1 MTNSPYRQR
10 PLKGTDLIEIQRSN
24 LRALLRHLHRELG
37 SWILVA
43 HKLGFR
49 RSFILAFCD
58 GTEPGNMALARS
70 IARAVGLTLDDALV
84 GKAPP
89 RKAPSLVLVASPKAP
104 KSPKG
109 SRRKGG
115 AS

>member
-1 MTNSPYRQR
+1 MMVA
-10 PLKGTDLIEIQRSN
+10 PLYPGGLLEIQRAN

-43 HKLGFR
+43 HKVGFR
-49 RSFILAFCD
+49 RAVVLGFCD
-58 GTEPGNMALARS
+58 GTNPGNMALARS
-70 IARAVGLTLDDALV
+70 IARAVGLTVEDALA

-89 RKAPSLVLVASPKAP
+89 RKAPALMLVASP
-104 KSPKG
+104 
-109 SRRKGG
+109 RRKGG

>member
-1 MTNSPYRQR
+1 MAASRFRER
-10 PLKGTDLIEIQRSN
+10 PLRGTDLIEIQRAN
-24 LRALLRHLHRELG
+24 LRALLRHLHREQG
-37 SWILVA
+37 SWVRVA
-43 HKLGFR
+43 HTLGYR
-49 RSFILAFCD
+49 RAVVLAFCD

-70 IARAVGLTLDDALV
+70 IARAVGLTLDDALA

-89 RKAPSLVLVASPKAP
+89 RKAPALVLVP
-104 KSPKG
+104 

>member
-1 MTNSPYRQR
+1 MMAA
-10 PLKGTDLIEIQRSN
+10 PLYPGGLVEIQRAN

-43 HKLGFR
+43 HKVGFH
-49 RSFILAFCD
+49 RSVVLAFCD
-58 GTEPGNMALARS
+58 GSEPGNMALARS
-70 IARAVGLTLDDALV
+70 IARAVGLSLDDALA

-89 RKAPSLVLVASPKAP
+89 RKAPALVLVSSP
-104 KSPKG
+104 
-109 SRRKGG
+109 RRKGG

>member
-24 LRALLRHLHRELG
+24 LRALLRHLHREQG
-37 SWILVA
+37 SWIAVA

-70 IARAVGLTLDDALV
+70 IARAVGLSLDDALM

-89 RKAPSLVLVASPKAP
+89 RKAPSLVLVKAP

>member
-1 MTNSPYRQR
+1 MMASDHRDR
-10 PLKGTDLIEIQRSN
+10 PLRGSDLIEIQRAN

-43 HKLGFR
+43 HKVGFR
-49 RSFILAFCD
+49 RSVVLAFCD

-70 IARAVGLTLDDALV
+70 IARAVGLSLDDALA

-89 RKAPSLVLVASPKAP
+89 RKAPALSLVTPPK
-104 KSPKG
+104 
-109 SRRKGG
+109 RKGG

>member
-1 MTNSPYRQR
+1 MMAA
-10 PLKGTDLIEIQRSN
+10 PLYPGGLVEIQRAN

-43 HKLGFR
+43 HKIGFR
-49 RSFILAFCD
+49 RYVVLAFCD
-58 GTEPGNMALARS
+58 GTNPGNMALARS
-70 IARAVGLTLDDALV
+70 ISRAVGLTLDDALA

-89 RKAPSLVLVASPKAP
+89 RKAPVLSLVASPK
-104 KSPKG
+104 
-109 SRRKGG
+109 RKGG